1 MNKNFDDTIHTLY
14 APNTVYSEY
23 RYPFKYRCKVRYY
36 HGKLQLLYPLQLV
49 ETHEVKGRKGS
60 IKVSPVSQHFREKQ
74 LATEL
79 ANLLNSDF
87 SNKVKNV
94 QAHIANYRAV
104 MNSVN
109 IPQEDTVKAAE
120 DLIIKFE
127 SEMKIL
133 WPFFQKNLDDLLR
146 DELVTDYFNRYIKD
160 ITDTDTD
167 FTVTVEYLNRCINGI
182 MQFIDPLLAVMS
194 LRQNSDND
202 VQLAKDI
209 FKDKLRKF
217 LLTKLLSCHMVN
229 KVLLVSPLQDIS
241 DSLSFL
247 AQSCEFLHKYNDKL
261 DSFTSDEK
269 LEICIRL
276 FANRSIEM
284 NYRSFCQEWSGLK
297 TYGEELNSQIEYLRM
312 RVQSDESE
320 ELNNLDALL
329 ALLSKEKSLV
339 KSEVRTFN
347 MQNFSFVIFLVLLEM
362 IRKDDASQDS
372 KPKGNNTYIIRCQH
386 CGRFFVP
393 KRSDEIYCKRTAP
406 GYDKTCAIIGPK
418 LKFKQNQTKA
428 KKEYSKIMKRI
439 SKKIYDAKNV
449 NNNSRVKRL
458 REQLTEWEK
467 RECDYKKQLNAETI
481 SEEKYIKL
489 INDVANELFPRK
501 L

>member
-14 APNTVYSEY
+14 SPNTVYSEY
-23 RYPFKYRCKVRYY
+23 RYPFKYRCRVRYY

-60 IKVSPVSQHFREKQ
+60 IKVSPASQHFREKQ

-109 IPQEDTVKAAE
+109 IPQDDIVKAAE
-120 DLIIKFE
+120 NLIIKFE
-127 SEMKIL
+127 SEMRIL
-133 WPFFQKNLDDLLR
+133 RPYFQKNLDDLLR

-229 KVLLVSPLQDIS
+229 EVLLVSPLQDIS

-247 AQSCEFLHKYNDKL
+247 ALSCEFLHKYNDKL

-269 LEICIRL
+269 LEVCIRI
-276 FANRSIEM
+276 FAKRSIEM
-284 NYRSFCQEWSGLK
+284 NYHSFCQEWSGLK
-297 TYGEELNSQIEYLRM
+297 TYDEDLNSCIEFI
-312 RVQSDESE
+312 RVRIQSDGLDG
-320 ELNNLDALL
+320 LNNLDALL
-329 ALLSKEKSLV
+329 SKDGGFV
-339 KSEVRTFN
+339 KSAVRTFN

-362 IRKDDASQDS
+362 IRKGDASQDS
-372 KPKGNNTYIIRCQH
+372 KPKGNNTYIIRCQN

-393 KRSDEIYCKRTAP
+393 KRSDAKYCNRTAP
-406 GYDKTCAIIGPK
+406 GSDRPCTKVGPK
-418 LKFKQNQTKA
+418 QKYKKKRA
-428 KKEYSKIMKRI
+428 KTDEERGKIERRI
-439 SKKIYDAKNV
+439 SRRISYGRKNLSKA
-449 NNNSRVKRL
+449 NKLRKRQSIW
-458 REQLTEWEK
+458 RE
-467 RECDYKKQLNAETI
+467 RECGYRKQLDAEII
-481 SEEKYIKL
+481 SAEKYINL
-489 INDVANELFPRK
+489 INDAANELFPRK

>member
-14 APNTVYSEY
+14 PQNTVYSEY
-23 RYPFKYRCKVRYY
+23 HYPFKYRCRVRYY

-49 ETHEVKGRKGS
+49 ETHEEKDRKCGV
-60 IKVSPVSQHFREKQ
+60 KVSPVSQHFRKKQ

-94 QAHIANYRAV
+94 QAHIANYRAI

-133 WPFFQKNLDDLLR
+133 WPYFQKNLDDLLR

-160 ITDTDTD
+160 ITDTDSD
-167 FTVTVEYLNRCINGI
+167 YTVTAEYLNCCINGI
-182 MQFIDPLLAVMS
+182 MQCIDPLLAVMS

-229 KVLLVSPLQDIS
+229 EVLLVSPLQDIS

-247 AQSCEFLHKYNDKL
+247 AQSCEFFHKYNDKL

-276 FANRSIEM
+276 FAKRSIEE
-284 NYRSFCQEWSGLK
+284 NYRSFCQEWNGLK
-297 TYGEELNSQIEYLRM
+297 IYGGDLNFQIEYIRM
-312 RVQSDESE
+312 RVQSDESD

-339 KSEVRTFN
+339 
-347 MQNFSFVIFLVLLEM
+347 I
-362 IRKDDASQDS
+362 
-372 KPKGNNTYIIRCQH
+372 
-386 CGRFFVP
+386 
-393 KRSDEIYCKRTAP
+393 
-406 GYDKTCAIIGPK
+406 
-418 LKFKQNQTKA
+418 LKFN
-428 KKEYSKIMKRI
+428 
-439 SKKIYDAKNV
+439 
-449 NNNSRVKRL
+449 
-458 REQLTEWEK
+458 
-467 RECDYKKQLNAETI
+467 
-481 SEEKYIKL
+481 
-489 INDVANELFPRK
+489 
-501 L
+501 